1 MSKNVFK
8 NHSTLFFSH
17 DQEWVAALPDIPD
30 EVEGGQGAGGQDL
43 GLPQEADNLRLGAEG
58 EHFFNI
64 LKIFASVYF
73 FVVTGKLYSYNI

>member
-58 EHFFNI
+58 EHIFIF
-64 LKIFASVYF
+64 LKFSPNVAY
-73 FVVTGKLYSYNI
+73 